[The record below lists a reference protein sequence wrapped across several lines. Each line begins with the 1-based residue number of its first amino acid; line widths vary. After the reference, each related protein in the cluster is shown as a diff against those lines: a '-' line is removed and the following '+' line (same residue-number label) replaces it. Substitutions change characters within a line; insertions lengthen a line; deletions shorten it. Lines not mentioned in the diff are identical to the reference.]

1 MTPRLTQRGAW
12 AQKLDY
18 SEAEQMLRS
27 GQTQAQVAAHFGV
40 SQGAVSNA
48 ITRGNIKA
56 DTNRTERRAVPW
68 TPIRPEHRDKY
79 LVRMLRAHHR
89 REMGMKSAPVIEAQL
104 DTFLRSMAEGGW
116 VIDYDPEKDPE
127 NGFVRVPR
135 REGIDL
141 GLIREPGF
149 DNRGRPRRVNKKR

>member
-1 MTPRLTQRGAW
+1 
-12 AQKLDY
+12 
-18 SEAEQMLRS
+18 MLRA

-48 ITRGNIKA
+48 ISRGNIKA

-79 LVRMLRAHHR
+79 LVRMLRALHR

-104 DTFLRSMAEGGW
+104 DTFLRSMEEGGW
-116 VIDYDPEKDPE
+116 VVDYDPVKHPE
-127 NGFVRVPR
+127 EGFIRVPR
-135 REGIDL
+135 REGIDE
-141 GLIREPGF
+141 GLIREPGL
-149 DNRGRPRRVNKKR
+149 DNRGRPKRPKKAR